1 MGPAV
6 PETTLPRPAGNLLGM
21 RALLVVNPAATTTSA
36 RTRDVL
42 MHALASEMKLEAV
55 TTEYR
60 GHARDLGRR
69 AADSDDIELVVAL
82 GGDGTVNEVVNGLL
96 HNGPD
101 PDRLPRLAV
110 VPGGSTN
117 VFARALGL
125 PNDAVEATGAIL
137 DALALRSER
146 TVGLGLAAGTPGTED
161 EAVPS
166 RWFTFCAGF
175 GFDAGVIGR
184 VEQQRERG
192 KRSTHALYV
201 RQVVRQFLEEPH
213 RRQGLITLERP
224 GADPVEDLVLSI
236 VCNTAPW
243 TYLGNRPLY
252 ASPEASFDAAL
263 DILGLTRLS
272 TTAVARYATQLLT
285 SSPDRGPHGRHAVSL
300 HDLTDFTLHS
310 KAPLPLQMDGDHLG
324 LRTSVTFTG
333 VRRAL
338 RVIV

>member
-1 MGPAV
+1 
-6 PETTLPRPAGNLLGM
+6 M

-42 MHALASEMKLEAV
+42 IHALASEMKLDVV

-69 AADSDDIELVVAL
+69 AVESKDVELVVAL

-101 PDRLPRLAV
+101 VENLPRLAV

-137 DALALRSER
+137 DALSNGSER
-146 TVGLGLAAGTPGTED
+146 TVSLGLTSGTKGTED
-161 EAVPS
+161 EGVPS

-184 VEQQRERG
+184 VEQKRERG
-192 KRSTHALYV
+192 KKSTHALYV

-213 RRQGLITLERP
+213 RRHGQISLVRP
-224 GADPVEDLVLSI
+224 GEDPVTDLVLSI
-236 VCNTAPW
+236 VCNTSPW

-252 ASPEASFDAAL
+252 ASPEASFETAL
-263 DILGLTRLS
+263 DVLGLSKLS
-272 TTAVARYATQLLT
+272 TPAVARYATQMLT
-285 SSPDRGPHGRHAVSL
+285 STPERGPHGKHAVSL
-300 HDLTDFTLHS
+300 HDLTEFTLQS
-310 KAPLPLQMDGDHLG
+310 KVPLPFQMDGDHLG

>member
-1 MGPAV
+1 
-6 PETTLPRPAGNLLGM
+6 M

-36 RTRDVL
+36 RVRDVL
-42 MHALASEMKLEAV
+42 IHALASEMKLEAV

-60 GHARDLGRR
+60 GHARDLGRK
-69 AADSDDIELVVAL
+69 AAYGEDIDLVVAL

-96 HNGPD
+96 HDGPD
-101 PDRLPRLAV
+101 PERLPGLAV

-125 PNDAVEATGAIL
+125 PNDPVEATGAIL
-137 DALALRSER
+137 DALRERRER
-146 TVGLGLAAGTPGTED
+146 TVGLGLASGTPGTED

-175 GFDAGVIGR
+175 GFDAGVVGR

-201 RQVVRQFLEEPH
+201 RQLVRQFLEEPN
-213 RRQGLITLERP
+213 RRSGTITLERP
-224 GADPVEDLVLSI
+224 DAEPVRDLVLSI
-236 VCNTAPW
+236 VCNTSPW
-243 TYLGNRPLY
+243 TFLGNRPLY
-252 ASPEASFDAAL
+252 ASPEASFDTAL
-263 DILGLTRLS
+263 DVLGLDRLS
-272 TTAVARYATQLLT
+272 TPAIARYATQLLT
-285 SSPDRGPHGRHAVSL
+285 STPERGPQGKHAVTL

-310 KAPLPLQMDGDHLG
+310 KVPLPFQMDGDHLG
-324 LRTSVTFTG
+324 LRTSVRFTG

>member
-1 MGPAV
+1 
-6 PETTLPRPAGNLLGM
+6 M
-21 RALLVVNPAATTTSA
+21 RALLVVNPSATTTSA

-42 MHALASEMKLEAV
+42 AHALASDLKLEVA

-60 GHARDLGRR
+60 GHARDLARR
-69 AADSDDIELVVAL
+69 AAEDGNTGLVVAL

-96 HNGPD
+96 HAGPD
-101 PDRLPRLAV
+101 PEHLPRLAV

-125 PNDAVEATGAIL
+125 PNDVVEATGALL
-137 DALALRSER
+137 DALREGTER

-161 EAVPS
+161 EAVPP

-175 GFDAGVIGR
+175 GFDAGVVGR

-201 RQVVRQFLEEPH
+201 RQVMRQFLGEAH
-213 RRQGLITLERP
+213 RRRGTITLERP
-224 GADPVEDLVLSI
+224 GEEPLANLVMSI
-236 VCNTAPW
+236 ICNTAPW
-243 TYLGNRPLY
+243 TYLGNRPVY
-252 ASPEASFDAAL
+252 ASPRASFDTAL
-263 DILGLTRLS
+263 DVLGFTKLS
-272 TTAVARYATQLLT
+272 TATAGRHVTQLLT
-285 SSPDRGPHGRHAVSL
+285 STPERGPQGKHAVSL
-300 HDLTDFTLHS
+300 HDQTAFTLHS
-310 KAPLPLQMDGDHLG
+310 QAPLPFQMDGDHLG